1 MSSQG
6 VSSQVQSTA
15 TGDRRSQTWS
25 LWPVV
30 PLYPYGQRRTLMQ
43 TVVPDTI
50 WTFDQLQGIFYVVVP
65 IRMTIVKLQPA
76 GLLVYSPVAPTAECL
91 AMVRSLERQHGPVQ
105 YIVMSTTTGIEHKV
119 FAGPFA
125 RQFPDAQVYVAP
137 HQWSFPINLPLSWLG
152 LPFGRTHV
160 INPSKPLPF
169 AEQIDCAVLGP
180 IRLNLGSFVEVVLFH
195 RTSRTLL
202 LTDALVSI
210 PDAPP
215 AVLQIDPY
223 PLLFHA
229 RDRAREPIQDT
240 PANRVRGWQRIAL
253 FAFYFQPSALD
264 VPTLKQA
271 WQEAQEAPDR
281 SRRAYYGLYPFRW
294 QSDWAKSFQTL
305 HGEGRPFVAP
315 VLQTLIFNRA
325 ANLVLDWVDRVA
337 QWPFERVIPCHLD
350 APLNMN
356 ATEFRAAF
364 EFLKGSPAY
373 QHSRLPDADFRFLK
387 ELETTLVR
395 RGITPPA
402 SRTGRTY

>member
-1 MSSQG
+1 MSGQG
-6 VSSQVQSTA
+6 VSSQVQLTA
-15 TGDRRSQTWS
+15 NGDRRSRAWS

-43 TVVPDTI
+43 EVVADTI

-65 IRMTIVKLQPA
+65 IRMTVVKLQPN

-91 AMVRSLERQHGPVQ
+91 AMVRSLESQHGPVR
-105 YIVMSTTTGIEHKV
+105 YIIMSTTTGIEHKV

-137 HQWSFPINLPLSWLG
+137 HQWSFPLNLPLSWLG

-160 INPSKPLPF
+160 INAKEPLPF

-195 RTSRTLL
+195 RASQTLL

-210 PDAPP
+210 PYGPP

-229 RDRAREPIQDT
+229 RDHAHEPVTDT
-240 PANRVRGWQRIAL
+240 PENRVRGWHRIAL
-253 FAFYFQPSALD
+253 FAFYFQPSVLD

-294 QSDWAKSFQTL
+294 KSDWEQSFQAL
-305 HGEGRPFVAP
+305 HGEGRPLVAP
-315 VLQTLIFNRA
+315 VLQTLIFNRD
-325 ANLVLDWVDRVA
+325 ANLVLDWVEQVT

-350 APLNMN
+350 APLSMN
-356 ATEFRAAF
+356 AAEFRAAF
-364 EFLKGSPAY
+364 EFLQDSATRPKY
-373 QHSRLPDADFRFLK
+373 RLPDADFRFLR
-387 ELETTLVR
+387 ELETSLVR
-395 RGITPPA
+395 RGITPPV
-402 SRTGRTY
+402 SGPKSFN

>member
-6 VSSQVQSTA
+6 VSSQVQSA
-15 TGDRRSQTWS
+15 AAGDRRSQAWS

-43 TVVPDTI
+43 EVVPGTV

-65 IRMTIVKLQPA
+65 IRMTIVKLQPE

-91 AMVRSLERQHGPVQ
+91 AMVRSLESQHGPVQ
-105 YIVMSTTTGIEHKV
+105 YIIMSTTTGIEHKV

-137 HQWSFPINLPLSWLG
+137 HQWSFPVNLPLSWLG

-160 INPSKPLPF
+160 INPNESLPF
-169 AEQIDCAVLGP
+169 TEQVGYAVLGP
-180 IRLNLGSFVEVVLFH
+180 IRLNLGPFVEVVLFH
-195 RTSRTLL
+195 RASRTLL
-202 LTDALVSI
+202 LTDTLVSI
-210 PDAPP
+210 PYAPP

-229 RDRAREPIQDT
+229 RDRASEPIQDT
-240 PANRVRGWQRIAL
+240 PANRVRGWHRIAL

-271 WQEAQEAPDR
+271 WQEARESPDR

-294 QSDWAKSFQTL
+294 QSGWAESFQTL
-305 HGEGRPFVAP
+305 HGEGRPLVAP
-315 VLQTLIFNRA
+315 VLQTLIFNRN
-325 ANLVLDWVDRVA
+325 ANLVLEWVDQVT
-337 QWPFERVIPCHLD
+337 QWPFEQVIPCHLD
-350 APLNMN
+350 APFSMN
-356 ATEFRAAF
+356 AAEFRAAF
-364 EFLKGSPAY
+364 KFLKGSSA
-373 QHSRLPDADFRFLK
+373 HHHNRLPDADFRFLR
-387 ELETTLVR
+387 ELDMNLVQ

-402 SRTGRTY
+402 SPPT